1 MPRDTVGH
9 RRNTIM
15 RTTEIGACIGAALL
29 CGLFLAAHALAQ
41 ETQDKIVLDNE
52 AIQIWF
58 LTFSPGEV
66 SPMHANAEPE
76 IGIILEGELTL
87 ITPGGREILRPG
99 DVRWLDPYTPHE
111 TRNEGTAP
119 VKMWALTLKKS
130 TKGGAVP

>member
-1 MPRDTVGH
+1 MKTK
-9 RRNTIM
+9 
-15 RTTEIGACIGAALL
+15 IGAWIAVALL
-29 CGLFLAAHALAQ
+29 CAVSLTGRALAQ
-41 ETQDKIVLDNE
+41 ETQDKVVLDNE

-87 ITPGGREILRPG
+87 ITPGGREILKPG

-111 TRNEGTAP
+111 ARNEGTAP
-119 VKMWALTLKKS
+119 VKMYALTLKKP
-130 TKGGAVP
+130 KQGGATP